1 MKKRISKNTRR
12 VKRKQRTRNN
22 KRRVMPGGAPGSW
35 PPGLP
40 LRSEAPFKP
49 GVLFAG
55 FGLTPAVRPDRLF
68 YTLGDFITLVDDI
81 AIENNITRA
90 ETLIHTGWTEHL
102 QVADAVAAR
111 MDNTREPPLLQQH
124 PAPPSPAASEAVTP
138 PRPPSPEGRTETAEP
153 SSPATARPHDVRGL
167 LDAFIPTSAR
177 GGPFIRQPTTQEGV
191 DALRISGHARD
202 EAEAEAAT
210 ALANAEI
217 AESRRV
223 IGDEELR
230 LLEAEAEAAPIPSI
244 TCGVQGGG
252 SLFRL
257 RRS

>member
-35 PPGLP
+35 PSGLP
-40 LRSEAPFKP
+40 LRSEAPFMP

-81 AIENNITRA
+81 AVENNMTRA
-90 ETLIHTGWTEHL
+90 ETLIHTGWTGNEL
-102 QVADAVAAR
+102 VAEAVALR
-111 MDNTREPPLLQQH
+111 MDNTREPP
-124 PAPPSPAASEAVTP
+124 PAPPSPVASEAVTP
-138 PRPPSPEGRTETAEP
+138 PRPPSPEEP
-153 SSPATARPHDVRGL
+153 GSPATARPHDDRGL
-167 LDAFIPTSAR
+167 LDAFSRERPWR
-177 GGPFIRQPTTQEGV
+177 RPTTQEDV
-191 DALRISGHARD
+191 DSLRISGHARD

-210 ALANAEI
+210 ALANAES

-223 IGDEELR
+223 IGAEELR
-230 LLEAEAEAAPIPSI
+230 LLEAEEAAGQTTSVG
-244 TCGVQGGG
+244 CGVQGGG

-257 RRS
+257 RSS

>member
-35 PPGLP
+35 PSGLP

-55 FGLTPAVRPDRLF
+55 FRLTPAVRPDRLF
-68 YTLGDFITLVDDI
+68 FTLGDFITLVDDT
-81 AIENNITRA
+81 AVENNMTRA
-90 ETLIHTGWTEHL
+90 ETLIHMGWTGNEL
-102 QVADAVAAR
+102 VAEAVALR
-111 MDNTREPPLLQQH
+111 MDNTREPP
-124 PAPPSPAASEAVTP
+124 PAPPSPVASEAVTP
-138 PRPPSPEGRTETAEP
+138 PRPPSPEGRTETAPP
-153 SSPATARPHDVRGL
+153 SSPATARPHDDREL
-167 LDAFIPTSAR
+167 LLAGRIPTSTR
-177 GGPFIRQPTTQEGV
+177 GWPAGQSITQEDV
-191 DALRISGHARD
+191 DLLSISGHVRE

-230 LLEAEAEAAPIPSI
+230 LLEAEASAAPIPSI

-257 RRS
+257 RSS